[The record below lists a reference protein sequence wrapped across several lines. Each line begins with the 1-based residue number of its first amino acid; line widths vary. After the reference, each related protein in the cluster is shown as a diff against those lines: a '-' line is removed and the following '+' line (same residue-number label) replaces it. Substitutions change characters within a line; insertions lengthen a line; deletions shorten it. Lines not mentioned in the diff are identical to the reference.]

1 MEPFSQ
7 TCSFRW
13 SDLDPVGHV
22 RHSVYYDFCAQ
33 LRTKAL
39 AHYGISLQ
47 TMQQHGMGPVLFEEK
62 AVFKREMHFGDIIS
76 LNLQAKGF
84 RTDFNRFA
92 FIHHFERADGTLCAT
107 VEVLGA
113 WMDLRARK
121 LGALPKYG
129 PPPGMKYPGPKG
141 LTGIYKSLTAGLIF
155 NLPVRPVKTAPFPAL
170 LLLEPLHR
178 QCLLYCRT
186 KTKCCSL
193 PLPTVFCA
201 PSIAWLKPFLL

>member
-84 RTDFNRFA
+84 RTDFSRFA

-121 LGALPKYG
+121 LDA
-129 PPPGMKYPGPKG
+129 PPEIW
-141 LTGIYKSLTAGLIF
+141 TTAWNEIPRAEGFSWDL
-155 NLPVRPVKTAPFPAL
+155 
-170 LLLEPLHR
+170 
-178 QCLLYCRT
+178 
-186 KTKCCSL
+186 
-193 PLPTVFCA
+193 
-201 PSIAWLKPFLL
+201 